1 LIGRNAVIAEK
12 PVTTATNRQ
21 TPAVDASVATPQHA
35 EELLQASRRLDW
47 RFLLPDPRL
56 DRVAYIGPKP
66 TTLVSALKL
75 FATTLK
81 TFGGSEVRE
90 ADYTR
95 YDIVVVCNPDYRQLR
110 LATDLMRPGGF
121 LYVEAC
127 GLLSSRQQFGRLL
140 GQVVTKHKR
149 LWSPQDYISVL
160 KQLRMDGVEAYWFWP
175 NWDAA
180 TKIIPL
186 DGPAGLNQAFGLQQS
201 GRGVKGRLMTMGK
214 RWFMHSRLFEKA
226 IPYFGI
232 VAW

>member
-1 LIGRNAVIAEK
+1 VIAENH
-12 PVTTATNRQ
+12 VTIATNLQ
-21 TPAVDASVATPQHA
+21 SSATDNGSATVQHA

-66 TTLVSALKL
+66 TALVSALKL

-81 TFGGSEVRE
+81 TFGSSEVRE
-90 ADYTR
+90 GDYTR
-95 YDIVVVCNPDYRQLR
+95 YDVVVVANPDYRQLR
-110 LATDLMRPGGF
+110 LGTDLLRPGGF

-140 GQVVTKHKR
+140 TQALTNHKR
-149 LWSPQDYISVL
+149 LWSPQDYITVL
-160 KQLRMDGVEAYWFWP
+160 KQLRMDGAEAYWFWP
-175 NWDAA
+175 NWDAS

-186 DGPAGLNQAFGLQQS
+186 AGPAGLNQAFGLEQS
-201 GRGVKGRLMTMGK
+201 GRGVKGRLLATGK
-214 RWFMHSRLFEKA
+214 RWFMHSRLFEKV

>member
-1 LIGRNAVIAEK
+1 MIAENRIAIATDTQQ
-12 PVTTATNRQ
+12 PTLETSMTT
-21 TPAVDASVATPQHA
+21 PEHA

-66 TTLVSALKL
+66 TALVSALKL

-81 TFGGSEVRE
+81 TFGGSEVFE

-95 YDIVVVCNPDYRQLR
+95 YDVVVVGNPDYRQLR
-110 LATDLMRPGGF
+110 LATDLVRPGGF
-121 LYVEAC
+121 LYVEAR
-127 GLLSSRQQFGRLL
+127 GLLSSRQQFSQSIA
-140 GQVVTKHKR
+140 QVLTRHKR
-149 LWSPQDYISVL
+149 LWSPRDYISVL
-160 KQLRMDGVEAYWFWP
+160 KQLRMDGAEAYWFWP

-186 DGPAGLNQAFGLQQS
+186 DGQAGLNQAFGLQQS
-201 GRGVKGRLMTMGK
+201 GRSVKGRLITAGK
-214 RWFMHSRLFEKA
+214 RWCMHSRLFEKV

>member
-1 LIGRNAVIAEK
+1 MIAE
-12 PVTTATNRQ
+12 N
-21 TPAVDASVATPQHA
+21 SVAISTDMQQSAIENNATTTQHA

-66 TTLVSALKL
+66 TALVSALKL

-90 ADYTR
+90 GDYTR
-95 YDIVVVCNPDYRQLR
+95 YDVVVVCNPDYRQLR
-110 LATDLMRPGGF
+110 LATDLVRPGGF
-121 LYVEAC
+121 LYVEAR
-127 GLLSSRQQFGRLL
+127 GLLSSRQQFNRSIMQLL
-140 GQVVTKHKR
+140 TRHKR

-160 KQLRMDGVEAYWFWP
+160 KQLRMDGAEAYWFWP
-175 NWDAA
+175 NWEAA

-201 GRGVKGRLMTMGK
+201 GRGAKNRLMATGK
-214 RWFMHSRLFEKA
+214 RWFMHSSLFEKI